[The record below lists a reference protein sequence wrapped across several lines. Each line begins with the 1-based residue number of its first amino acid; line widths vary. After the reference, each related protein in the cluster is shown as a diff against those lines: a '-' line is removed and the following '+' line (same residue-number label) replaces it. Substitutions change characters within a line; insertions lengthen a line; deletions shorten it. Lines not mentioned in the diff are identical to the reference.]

1 MSLETVARQSLY
13 RQTRARGGELRSL
26 ADRRLLSRIWRF
38 AQRHHRKLA
47 VFLAVSVVSALLT
60 VATPLLAGRVV
71 DEITGS
77 GTTRVV
83 VMLAV
88 VIAVVAL
95 AEAGVA
101 LVTRWLSATIGEG
114 LILDLRTA
122 VFDHVQR
129 MPVAFFT
136 RTRTGALVS
145 RLGNDVL
152 GAQRAFSD
160 TLSGVVSNLVTLTL
174 TLVVMLSISWQ
185 ITLLSLALMPLFLI
199 PARRIG
205 ASMARLSR
213 EAAIHNATMNTQMTE
228 RFSAPGATLVKLFG
242 DPGAESRE
250 FGVRAGRVRDI
261 GIRTSMLQSTFM
273 NSLTLM
279 SALALAL
286 VYGLGGALA
295 LGGQLQAGSI
305 VALALLLTRLYAPLT
320 ALANARVEIAS
331 ALVSFERVFEVLD
344 LVPLIREAPDAV
356 EVPRRADG
364 GVAVQFDDVHFSY
377 PSADKVSLA
386 SLEEVAE
393 LDDRGGDEVLH
404 GVSFTAEPG
413 QMVALVG
420 PSGAGKS
427 TIAALIARLYDVD
440 GEPSDRALDGEPSDQ
455 AGDGEPSDQT
465 GASGAVRLNGRDVRD
480 VTFASLKDTVGM
492 VTQDGHLFHESIRAN
507 LQLSGPP
514 ATDDAL
520 WEALRR
526 ARLADVVADMPDGLD
541 TIVGERG
548 YRLSGGQ
555 RQRLTIARLLLAS
568 PQVVILDEATAS
580 LDSESEAAVQ
590 QALAEALSGRTSIV
604 IAHRL
609 STVRAADM
617 ILVVEDGRI
626 VERGTHQELLGRG
639 GRYAGLHHTQF
650 GTERRNCTP
659 RGPHAAYCARN
670 SVPAK
675 GLTSCGQWEDLLSG

>member
-71 DEITGS
+71 DEITGPGVTS
-77 GTTRVV
+77 VV
-83 VMLAV
+83 VMLAA
-88 VIAVVAL
+88 VIAVVAV

-427 TIAALIARLYDVD
+427 TIAALIARLYEV
-440 GEPSDRALDGEPSDQ
+440 
-455 AGDGEPSDQT
+455 DGEPSDQT

-639 GRYAGLHHTQF
+639 GRYAGLYHTQF
-650 GTERRNCTP
+650 GTERRSCTP